1 MPVQS
6 SWKVI
11 VSRRSGGGKAVKDW
25 PKIENLLKIKGIEYA
40 ASITDHAYHAIEL
53 ARDAVLEGW
62 RKLLVV
68 GGDGAMHEVINGLY
82 SQQEVSPSEVTVA
95 LIPVGSG
102 NDWGRF
108 HGIPAD
114 YMAAVDLVADAEKH
128 VRVQDI
134 ARVDTRMDGAP
145 YCRYMINV
153 GGLGFDS
160 EVCRRFDLAK
170 ARGHAGDKQYLN
182 CLLKGFLA
190 YHCLQFR
197 VSVDGEEFFRGHA
210 LSVALGLGRYC
221 GGGMMQTPEA
231 IPDDGLIDLT
241 VVRKLSKLKF
251 ALKLPTLLNGTI
263 FRNKEVLHT
272 RGRRID
278 ISAAPYSYME
288 VDGEAVGITPV
299 HISVIPNGIKVI
311 SNYQSFEGSM

>member
-210 LSVALGLGRYC
+210 FSVALGLGRYC

>member
-1 MPVQS
+1 MTDHS
-6 SWKVI
+6 AWRVI
-11 VSRRSGGGKAVKDW
+11 VSSRSGGGKARKDW
-25 PKIENLLKIKGIEYA
+25 PHIENLLKSSQIDYL
-40 ASITDHAYHAIEL
+40 STMTDHAYHAIEL
-53 ARDAVLEGW
+53 AREAVREGW

-82 SQQEVSPSEVTVA
+82 SQEEVSPSEVTVA

-102 NDWGRF
+102 NDWARF
-108 HGIPAD
+108 HCIPSD
-114 YMAAVDLVADAEKH
+114 YAAAVQLVAEAAAH

-134 ARVDTRMDGAP
+134 ARVDTRMDGEA
-145 YCRYMINV
+145 YCRYMVNV

-170 ARGHAGDKQYLN
+170 ERGHAGDKQYLKS
-182 CLLKGFLA
+182 LLSGFVS
-190 YHCLQFR
+190 YRCLQFR
-197 VSVDGEEFFRGHA
+197 VSVDGEEFFRGPA
-210 LSVALGLGRYC
+210 FSVALGLGRYC

-251 ALKLPTLLNGTI
+251 LAKVPTLLNGTI
-263 FRNKEVLHT
+263 FRNKEVIHT

-299 HISVIPNGIKVI
+299 HISVIPNGIQVI
-311 SNYQSFEGSM
+311 SNIYSTDSM

>member
-1 MPVQS
+1 MSVLS
-6 SWKVI
+6 DWRVI
-11 VSRRSGGGKAVKDW
+11 VSSRSGGGKARRDW
-25 PKIENLLKIKGIEYA
+25 PIIEKLLKDSKLDFSA
-40 ASITDHAYHAIEL
+40 AITNHAYHAIEL
-53 ARDAVLEGW
+53 ARDAVREGW

-102 NDWGRF
+102 NDWARF
-108 HGIPAD
+108 HRIPSD
-114 YMAAVDLVADAEKH
+114 YAAAVALVAGAAAH
-128 VRVQDI
+128 TRVQDI
-134 ARVDTRMDGAP
+134 ARVDTRMDGEA
-145 YCRYMINV
+145 YCRYMVNV

-170 ARGHAGDKQYLN
+170 MRGRAGDKQYLKSLLAGFISYR
-182 CLLKGFLA
+182 CLS
-190 YHCLQFR
+190 FR
-197 VSVDGEEFFRGHA
+197 VSVDGEEFFRGPA
-210 LSVALGLGRYC
+210 FSVALGLGRYC

-241 VVRKLSKLKF
+241 VVRKLSKVRFL
-251 ALKLPTLLNGTI
+251 ANVPILLNGKI
-263 FRNKEVLHT
+263 FRVKEVIHT

-278 ISAAPYSYME
+278 ISATPYSYME

-299 HISVIPNGIKVI
+299 HISVIPNGIKVV
-311 SNYQSFEGSM
+311 SDYCTDSM

>member
-210 LSVALGLGRYC
+210 FSVALGLGRYC

-251 ALKLPTLLNGTI
+251 APKLPTLLNGTI

-272 RGRRID
+272 RGSRID

>member
-6 SWKVI
+6 FWKVI

-25 PKIENLLKIKGIEYA
+25 PKIENLLKIKGIEYSA
-40 ASITDHAYHAIEL
+40 TITDHAYHAIEL
-53 ARDAVLEGW
+53 ARSAVLEGW

-108 HGIPAD
+108 HRIPTD
-114 YMAAVDLVADAEKH
+114 YAAAVDLVADAEKH

-170 ARGHAGDKQYLN
+170 ARGHAGDKQYLH

-197 VSVDGEEFFRGHA
+197 VSVDGEEFFRGPA
-210 LSVALGLGRYC
+210 FSVALGLGRYC

-251 ALKLPTLLNGTI
+251 TLKLPTLLNGTI
-263 FRNKEVLHT
+263 FKNKEVLHT

-299 HISVIPNGIKVI
+299 HISVIPDGIKVI

>member
-1 MPVQS
+1 MSVPS
-6 SWKVI
+6 SWKAI
-11 VSRRSGGGKAVKDW
+11 VSSRSGGGKAVKDW
-25 PKIENLLKIKGIEYA
+25 PRIENILKAKGINYSA
-40 ASITDHAYHAIEL
+40 TVTDHAYHAIEL

-62 RKLLVV
+62 RNLLVV

-82 SQQEVSPSEVTVA
+82 SQQEVSPSEVTIA

-108 HGIPAD
+108 HKIPSD
-114 YMAAVDLVADAEKH
+114 YAASVDLVADARNH

-160 EVCRRFDLAK
+160 DVCRRFDLAK
-170 ARGHAGDKQYLN
+170 ARGHAGDKQYLH
-182 CLLKGFLA
+182 CLLSGFLA
-190 YHCLQFR
+190 YRCLQFR
-197 VSVDGEEFFRGHA
+197 VSVDGKEFFRGPA
-210 LSVALGLGRYC
+210 FSVALGLGRYC

-241 VVRKLSKLKF
+241 VVRKLSKVKFLLKV
-251 ALKLPTLLNGTI
+251 PTLLNGTI
-263 FRNKEVLHT
+263 FKNKEVLHT

-299 HISVIPNGIKVI
+299 HISVIPGGVKVV
-311 SNYQSFEGSM
+311 SAF